1 MKNDPIDWLAL
12 VVSLPTQNATD
23 RMRIWRALKA
33 LGCIVLRDGVYLLPM
48 STGHDRALT
57 QLAADTRQAGGSAH
71 LLQFTGRDGGQEEQF
86 RRLFDRS
93 DDYARIMDE
102 IAESR
107 AALPSLAP
115 AAVRRMMRGLRRN
128 FNALAQTDFFPGPIQ
143 AQIRAELETLDAAV
157 TKAVSPGR
165 PQAAAGRIRRLEQ
178 ADYQARRWAT
188 RKHLWVDRM
197 ASAWLIGRFIDPQ
210 ATFLWLDSPADCPPD
225 AIGFDFDEA
234 TFTHVG
240 DRVTFETLLSSFG
253 LQDDRALSRLAD
265 LVHYL
270 DVGGARVPE
279 ARGVETVL
287 AGARQSCP
295 NDDALLNEARKTF
308 DFLYTAY
315 AA

>member
-1 MKNDPIDWLAL
+1 
-12 VVSLPTQNATD
+12 
-23 RMRIWRALKA
+23 
-33 LGCIVLRDGVYLLPM
+33 
-48 STGHDRALT
+48 
-57 QLAADTRQAGGSAH
+57 
-71 LLQFTGRDGGQEEQF
+71 
-86 RRLFDRS
+86 
-93 DDYARIMDE
+93 MDE

-107 AALPSLAP
+107 ASVPSLAP
-115 AAVRRMMRGLRRN
+115 DAVRRMMRGLRRN
-128 FNALAQTDFFPGPIQ
+128 FNALTQTDFFPSGIQ
-143 AQIRAELETLDAAV
+143 SQARVALEALDAAV
-157 TKAVSPGR
+157 TKAVAPGR
-165 PQAAAGRIRRLEQ
+165 PQAAAGEIRRLQQ

-197 ASAWLIGRFIDPQ
+197 ASAWLIRRFIDPQ

-253 LQDDRALSRLAD
+253 LEDDRALSRLAD

-279 ARGVETVL
+279 AAGIETLL

-308 DFLYTAY
+308 DFLYAAY

>member
-1 MKNDPIDWLAL
+1 MKIAPTNWLAL

-33 LGCIVLRDGVYLLPM
+33 LGCVILRDGVYLLPM
-48 STGHDRALT
+48 STVHDRALS
-57 QLAADTRQAGGSAH
+57 QLADDTRRAGGSAH
-71 LLQFTGRDGGQEEQF
+71 LLQFTARDGSQEEQF
-86 RRLFDRS
+86 RQLFDRS
-93 DDYARIMDE
+93 DDYARCMDE
-102 IAESR
+102 IAGSR
-107 AALPSLAP
+107 ASFPSLAP
-115 AAVRRMMRGLRRN
+115 ATVRRMMRGLRRN
-128 FNALAQTDFFPGPIQ
+128 FNALAQTDFFPAPIQ
-143 AQIRAELETLDAAV
+143 AQARAELEALDAAA

-165 PQAAAGRIRRLEQ
+165 PQAAAGKIRRVER

-210 ATFLWLDSPADCPPD
+210 ATFLWLDSPADCPSD
-225 AIGFDFDEA
+225 AIGFDFEEA

-240 DRVTFETLLSSFG
+240 DRVTFETLLNSFG
-253 LQDDRALSRLAD
+253 LEDDRALSRLAD

-279 ARGVETVL
+279 ATGVETLL

-295 NDDALLNEARKTF
+295 NDDALLDEARKTF

-315 AA
+315 AV